1 MRKNPL
7 RNFRKQYSRP
17 YTIQF
22 SQNFI
27 KSRAF
32 AGHLVSLCK
41 FNNAD
46 TVIEIGPGKG
56 IFTQFIATK
65 AKSVVAI
72 EKDPKLAIELKNRY
86 LENKNITVVTND
98 FLDWPLPKNFKYK
111 VIGNIPFSLSS
122 SITRKLLEAQNP
134 PEEVFLIVQKE
145 FAERLMGKEKGETL
159 FSLGFK
165 PWFTT
170 KSLNQ
175 INPKEFSPV
184 PSVKPVF
191 ISIEKNNLPSISL
204 ELKKSYLKF
213 ISYCFNF
220 NNPVKHKVFEKIF
233 TRKQQLIIKQ
243 RTGIILNRELGEIVF
258 SEWVNLFNTFML
270 FSNNEIKIEVLGK

>member
-1 MRKNPL
+1 MRKKTFK
-7 RNFRKQYSRP
+7 NFRKLHSRP

-27 KSRAF
+27 KSQAL
-32 AGHLVSLCK
+32 AEHLVGLCK
-41 FNNAD
+41 FKNTD

-56 IFTQFIATK
+56 IFTQFLVKKTK
-65 AKSVVAI
+65 TVVAI
-72 EKDPKLAIELKNRY
+72 EKDPKLAADLKMRY
-86 LENKNITVVTND
+86 LDNKNITVVAKD
-98 FLDWPLPKNFKYK
+98 FLEWNLPKDFKYK

-122 SITRKLLEAQNP
+122 SITRKLLESQNP
-134 PEEVFLIVQKE
+134 PEEVFFIVQKE
-145 FAERLMGKEKGETL
+145 FVERLMGKEKGETL

-165 PWFTT
+165 PWFIT

-184 PSVKPVF
+184 PSVNPVF
-191 ISIEKNNLPSISL
+191 ISIAKNNLPSISL
-204 ELKKSYLKF
+204 GLKNSYLKF

-243 RTGIILNRELGEIVF
+243 RTGISLDKELGEIVF

-270 FSNNEIKIEVLGK
+270 YSNNEIKNEVIGK